1 MGNQNGRYAYNVRFL
16 NFELIMK
23 QFNLEEYYKNPSRKI
38 VTRDGR
44 NVRII
49 CTDRR
54 GDYPVIA
61 LIEKRDTDE
70 ETLDAFTERG
80 CWDLVGKESI
90 HDLFF
95 VPEKK
100 EGWVNIYRNIYMGT
114 HAGPIF
120 HSKEDAERRVR
131 EDSLKEKTLSSYL
144 TTVKIEWEE

>member
-1 MGNQNGRYAYNVRFL
+1 
-16 NFELIMK
+16 MK
-23 QFNLEEYYKNPSRKI
+23 QFNLEEYRNNPSRKI

-54 GDYPVIA
+54 GDYPIIA
-61 LIEKRDTDE
+61 LTEKQGNDE
-70 ETLDAFTERG
+70 ETLDAFTENGR
-80 CWDLVGKESI
+80 WALVGKESI

-95 VPEKK
+95 APEKH
-100 EGWVNIYRNIYMGT
+100 EGWTNIYRDIYMGT

-120 HSKEDAERRVR
+120 NSKEEAERSVR
-131 EDSLKEKTLSSYL
+131 EDSLKEKPLSSYL

>member
-1 MGNQNGRYAYNVRFL
+1 
-16 NFELIMK
+16 MK
-23 QFNLEEYYKNPSRKI
+23 PFNLEEYRNNPSRKV

-54 GDYPVIA
+54 GDYPIIA
-61 LIEKRDTDE
+61 LTEKQGNDE
-70 ETLDAFTERG
+70 ETLDAFTENGR
-80 CWDLVGKESI
+80 WALFGKESV

-100 EGWVNIYRNIYMGT
+100 EGWTNIYRDIYTGT

-120 HSKEDAERRVR
+120 NSKEEAERDVR
-131 EDSLKEKTLSSYL
+131 EYSLKEKPLSSYL
-144 TTVKIEWEE
+144 TTVKIVWEE

>member
-1 MGNQNGRYAYNVRFL
+1 
-16 NFELIMK
+16 MK
-23 QFNLEEYYKNPSRKI
+23 QFNLEEYRNNPSRKV

-54 GDYPVIA
+54 GDYPIIA
-61 LIEKRDTDE
+61 LTEKQANNE
-70 ETLDAFTERG
+70 ETLDAFTENGR
-80 CWDLVGKESI
+80 WDLVGKESI

-95 VPEKK
+95 APEKH
-100 EGWVNIYRNIYMGT
+100 EGWTNIYRDIYMGT

-120 HSKEDAERRVR
+120 NSKEEAEWDVRR
-131 EDSLKEKTLSSYL
+131 DSLKEKPLSSYL